1 MTSPKAQAFISRKIR
16 KLRHEG
22 VPQKKAE
29 AEAISIARQKGYK
42 VPLPSHV
49 KKAEREP

>member
-1 MTSPKAQAFISRKIR
+1 MTSKKAQAFINKKIS

-22 VPQKKAE
+22 VPQKQAE

-49 KKAEREP
+49 RKAEREP